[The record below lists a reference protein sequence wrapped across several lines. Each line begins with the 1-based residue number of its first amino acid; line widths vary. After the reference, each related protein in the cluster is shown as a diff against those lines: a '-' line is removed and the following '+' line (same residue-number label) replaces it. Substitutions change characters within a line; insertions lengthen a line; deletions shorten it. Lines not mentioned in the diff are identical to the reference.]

1 MTQSEPSLDYAGRM
15 DLWSNDPEE
24 RLRAASDAAIVGD
37 LAGRMGATAPM
48 RPWPYGMPCAVNPY
62 VVFLGASP
70 GNSPVAGDS
79 GYLTRESYELPTAG
93 IPHPGIYYPDLRHYF
108 DRIRE
113 LGQIIIQSRA
123 PGLTEPQTHALLG
136 QLNLGTG
143 GFGLAANA
151 PLEQQYCKWV
161 PSVLLDFLR
170 PSYVILLG
178 LSGHLKGPNAKL
190 FDPLNRL
197 GIDFRKRPDA
207 EFSFEANSRSQYGFR
222 LWRRPRTDS
231 KPITFV
237 LWPQHPSRAP
247 MTDVRY
253 WRQAGE
259 EFSRKVVFRD

>member
-1 MTQSEPSLDYAGRM
+1 
-15 DLWSNDPEE
+15 
-24 RLRAASDAAIVGD
+24 
-37 LAGRMGATAPM
+37 
-48 RPWPYGMPCAVNPY
+48 MPCTVNPY

-151 PLEQQYCKWV
+151 PLEQMGAERVVGFPQAIIRD
-161 PSVLLDFLR
+161 PIGAFRTPER
-170 PSYVILLG
+170 PECETV
-178 LSGHLKGPNAKL
+178 
-190 FDPLNRL
+190 
-197 GIDFRKRPDA
+197 
-207 EFSFEANSRSQYGFR
+207 RS
-222 LWRRPRTDS
+222 LEP
-231 KPITFV
+231 
-237 LWPQHPSRAP
+237 A
-247 MTDVRY
+247 RY
-253 WRQAGE
+253 
-259 EFSRKVVFRD
+259 

>member
-1 MTQSEPSLDYAGRM
+1 MLEGM

-24 RLRAASDAAIVGD
+24 RLRAASDASVVGD
-37 LAGRMGATAPM
+37 LAERMGATAPM

-79 GYLTRESYELPTAG
+79 SYLTRESYELPTAG
-93 IPHPGIYYPDLRHYF
+93 IPHPRISYPDPRHYF

-143 GFGLAANA
+143 GFGQAANA
-151 PLEQQYCKWV
+151 PLEPEYCKWV
-161 PSVLLDFLR
+161 PDVLLDYLR

-178 LSGHLKGPNAKL
+178 LFGHLKGPNAKL

-197 GIDFRKRPDA
+197 GIAWKKKADL
-207 EFSFEANSRSQYGFR
+207 EFPFEAYTLRRHGFR
-222 LWRRPRTDS
+222 LWRRQRTDS

-237 LWPQHPSRAP
+237 LWPQHPSRIP
-247 MTDVRY
+247 MTDVRF

-259 EFSRKVVFRD
+259 EFARKVALRD